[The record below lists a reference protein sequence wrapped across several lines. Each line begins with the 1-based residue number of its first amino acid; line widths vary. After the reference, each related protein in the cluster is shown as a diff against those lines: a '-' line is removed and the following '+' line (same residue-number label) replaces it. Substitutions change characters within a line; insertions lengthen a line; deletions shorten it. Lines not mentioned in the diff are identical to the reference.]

1 VCLFFRQRKKQR
13 ISIPPQATHDNQVPN
28 LGDCLLNSIKRSD
41 IKAIEMFMKTIMMDD
56 FERSQ
61 KDTDWVNLSKI
72 FNFFLRDSKKFKN
85 FAKDRL
91 DNELLDNGLS
101 KDPYFQSFMA
111 SKYLA
116 IFNEVLLRGKVL
128 QNKFTKQDIE
138 EFQAIR
144 KVKRLKVEASEKQK
158 NLKSRLSAH

>member
-1 VCLFFRQRKKQR
+1 
-13 ISIPPQATHDNQVPN
+13 
-28 LGDCLLNSIKRSD
+28 
-41 IKAIEMFMKTIMMDD
+41 MFMKTIMMDD